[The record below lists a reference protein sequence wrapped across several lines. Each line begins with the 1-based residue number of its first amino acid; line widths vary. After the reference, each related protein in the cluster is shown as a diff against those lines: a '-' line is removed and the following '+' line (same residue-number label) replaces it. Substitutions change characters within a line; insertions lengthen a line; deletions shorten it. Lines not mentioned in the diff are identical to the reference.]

1 MFFKP
6 QHLHFVGIGGIG
18 MSGIAEV
25 LLNLGYQIS
34 GSDLKL
40 SPTTERLASLGAR
53 IYEGHAAANVTGAK
67 AIVVSSAV
75 DAANPEVQEARRLL
89 IPVIPR
95 GELLAELMR
104 LKYGIAIAG
113 SHGKTTTTSMTATV
127 LNVAGLDPTVV
138 VGGKAASMGG
148 SNARVGQSDFLVVES
163 DESDGSFLKLSPIL
177 AVVTNIDREHLDH
190 YPSIVEI
197 RAAFLEFIQKVPFY
211 GAAILCLDDEN
222 VQQLLP
228 SVNRRVITYGRSQQ
242 ANLQI
247 ADVDCGAFESHFSV
261 RTRGHNLGTFHLRVP
276 GVHNVLNA
284 TAAIAVGLELDIKL
298 ESIREAI
305 ASYSGVDR
313 RFQMRGQAR
322 GVTVID
328 DYGHHP
334 TEIRATLAAAQLCKF
349 RRVHVVFQPHRY
361 TRTQHLMDEFAKS
374 FHQADVVY
382 VLDIYAASEAPIEGV
397 TRPSAGRPDPRVR
410 ASLRALRGDHPANRG
425 RGAGKSTRSG
435 CGAHAGS
442 RQCLAGRRSYFGKAA
457 GGGAAGGW
465 ISAVRIQPEIGVQG
479 GRQTPAYSSHA
490 RSAALRRHRHR
501 GRSGAE
507 RLHLRVG
514 KLRALPDSRSALLSA
529 GPRRLRIGE
538 PEPGAARREI
548 RIAPA
553 GSATF

>member
-1 MFFKP
+1 MFFKI

-25 LLNLGYQIS
+25 LLNLGYEIS

-40 SPTTERLASLGAR
+40 SPTTERLAGLGAR
-53 IYEGHAAANVTGAK
+53 ISEGHAAVNVAGAK
-67 AIVVSSAV
+67 AVVVSSAV
-75 DAANPEVQEARRLL
+75 DAKNPELMEARRLQ

-127 LNVAGLDPTVV
+127 LSTAGLDPTVV
-138 VGGKAASMGG
+138 VGGKVGGMGG
-148 SNARVGQSDFLVVES
+148 SNARVGHSDFLVVES

-177 AVVTNIDREHLDH
+177 AVVTNVDREHLDH
-190 YPSIVEI
+190 YASIDEI

-228 SVNRRVITYGRSQQ
+228 SVNRRSITYGRSHQ
-242 ANLQI
+242 AVLTI
-247 ADVDCGAFESHFSV
+247 PEADCGPFESFFSL
-261 RTRGHNLGTFHLRVP
+261 RMRGHDLGRFHLHVP

-284 TAAIAVGLELDIKL
+284 TAAIAVGLELEIKL
-298 ESIREAI
+298 DAIREGI
-305 ASYSGVDR
+305 AAFTGVDR
-313 RFQMRGQAR
+313 RFQIRGEAR

-349 RRVHVVFQPHRY
+349 RRIHAVFQPHRY

-382 VLDIYAASEAPIEGV
+382 VLDIYAASEQPIEGV
-397 TRPSAGRPDPRVR
+397 TGRILADRIRDFGHRSVEYTGTIER
-410 ASLRALRGDHPANRG
+410 TVEMVVAKVHNKDVVLTL
-425 RGAGKSTRSG
+425 GAGNVWQ
-435 CGAHAGS
+435 AGEMVLETL
-442 RQCLAGRRSYFGKAA
+442 REAA
-457 GGGAAGGW
+457 
-465 ISAVRIQPEIGVQG
+465 
-479 GRQTPAYSSHA
+479 
-490 RSAALRRHRHR
+490 
-501 GRSGAE
+501 
-507 RLHLRVG
+507 
-514 KLRALPDSRSALLSA
+514 
-529 GPRRLRIGE
+529 
-538 PEPGAARREI
+538 
-548 RIAPA
+548 
-553 GSATF
+553 